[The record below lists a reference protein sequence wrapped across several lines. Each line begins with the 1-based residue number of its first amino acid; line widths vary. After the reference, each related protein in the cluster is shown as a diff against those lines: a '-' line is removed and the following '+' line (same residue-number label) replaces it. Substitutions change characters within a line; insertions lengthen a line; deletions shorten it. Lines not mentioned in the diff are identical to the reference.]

1 MSKELIMHMITTEKN
16 LSPFDVN
23 MAIDAGWEKCV
34 PYTNIASD
42 EVIRI
47 GSRCNLFK
55 ATRFK

>member
-1 MSKELIMHMITTEKN
+1 MSKELIMHMITTAKN

-42 EVIRI
+42 EVS
-47 GSRCNLFK
+47 GLV
-55 ATRFK
+55 